1 MPRKVNF
8 LTMQK
13 VRVHGKATNQ
23 KKKAPN
29 LAARYCMGP
38 LSNYLGSQTLQL
50 NQEYSNKNYEGRNN
64 LVTKNYFQSPKAMFL
79 P

>member
-29 LAARYCMGP
+29 LAARYCMGS
-38 LSNYLGSQTLQL
+38 LSNYLGSQTL
-50 NQEYSNKNYEGRNN
+50 
-64 LVTKNYFQSPKAMFL
+64 
-79 P
+79 